1 MTILGI
7 DHVELYVADLEKSAA
22 VLCRDFGFRQAAAAL
37 PGLPGEPDGRGGATG
52 SQSVLL
58 RQGSIRLLLTTA
70 TAAGH
75 PAAGFVQRH
84 GGGVASIAFRTDD
97 VGQAFDKAVA
107 GGARPIAA
115 PAVAESGD
123 GRVYQAAVSGFGDVT
138 HRLVARDGPALED
151 EAAADHDDGELFE
164 ALDHAAICLRPGELE
179 EVVRFYWNAFGLA
192 YTFDERIEVGGQAM
206 VSRVVQDRTG
216 AVTFTFLEPDPDCDP
231 GQIDQFLAAHDG
243 AGVQHLALRTPS
255 IVHAVRTLSGR
266 GIEFLTAPG
275 GYYRS
280 LEGRL
285 GPFDIPVDVLRD
297 VNVLADRDQ
306 WGQLF
311 QIFSHS
317 THDRRTFFFELIERR
332 GARTFGSGNIR
343 ALYEA
348 LDDEQASSAHPDP
361 DR

>member
-7 DHVELYVADLEKSAA
+7 DHVELYVADLARSAA
-22 VLCRDFGFRQAAAAL
+22 ALCRDFGFRTAAGAL
-37 PGLPGEPDGRGGATG
+37 PDLPREPDGPGRARAAG
-52 SQSVLL
+52 SRSVLL
-58 RQGSIRLLLTTA
+58 RQGSIRLQLTTA
-70 TAAGH
+70 TAPGH

-84 GGGVASIAFRTDD
+84 GDGVASIAFRTDD
-97 VGQAFDKAVA
+97 VNQAFDQAVA
-107 GGARPIAA
+107 GGATPIAV
-115 PAVAESGD
+115 PALAGPGD
-123 GRVYQAAVSGFGDVT
+123 GRVRQAAVSGFGDVS
-138 HRLVARDGPALED
+138 HRLVAREKPAAED
-151 EAAADHDDGELFE
+151 EATTGHRDGDVFE

-179 EVVRFYWNAFGLA
+179 AVVRFYWSAFGLA

-216 AVTFTFLEPDPDCDP
+216 AVTFTFLEPAPGRDP
-231 GQIDQFLAAHDG
+231 GQIDQFLAAHGG
-243 AGVQHLALRTPS
+243 AGVQHLALRTPG
-255 IVHAVRTLSGR
+255 IVPAVRTLASR
-266 GIEFLTAPG
+266 GVEFLTAPA

-285 GPFDIPVDVLRD
+285 GPFDIPVDVLRKA
-297 VNVLADRDQ
+297 NVLADRDQ

-317 THDRRTFFFELIERR
+317 THERRTFFFELIERR

-348 LDDEQASSAHPDP
+348 LDDERASSARP
-361 DR
+361 RS